1 MARTPKAKSAIE
13 EATSL
18 ISKATE
24 IQVRLDITKT
34 LIVIPDFVV
43 MELPVQLSIIDTLVN
58 YVLTGKK

>member
-1 MARTPKAKSAIE
+1 MARTPKAKVTAS
-13 EATSL
+13 SD
-18 ISKATE
+18 TE

>member
-1 MARTPKAKSAIE
+1 MARTPKVTASFD
-13 EATSL
+13 
-18 ISKATE
+18 TE